1 VVRAINVVGVGRVVR
16 SYIGLGS
23 NLGDSFD
30 TLCAAIRD
38 LTAHAHI
45 EFVAVSRFYSS
56 KPLVKAGSSPADQP
70 DYVNAALAVD
80 TSLSAS
86 ALLQAMF
93 TVERAHGR
101 VREDG
106 KRWEARTLD
115 LDLLLYG
122 AAIIDKHHLKVPHP
136 ELCKR
141 SFVVYP
147 LADLAPD
154 LTLPTGVALADCKAN
169 LSGDDLSPL
178 DKAFGF

>member
-1 VVRAINVVGVGRVVR
+1 MVR

-38 LTAHAHI
+38 LTAHEHI
-45 EFVAVSRFYSS
+45 DFVAVSRFYSS

-80 TSLSAS
+80 SNLSAS
-86 ALLQAMF
+86 DLLQAMF
-93 TVERAHGR
+93 AVERAHGR

-115 LDLLLYG
+115 LDLLIYG
-122 AAIIDKHHLKVPHP
+122 DDIIDEPHLKVPHP

-154 LTLPTGVALADCKAN
+154 LILPTGIALADCKAQ
-169 LSGDDLSPL
+169 LPSDDLSVL
-178 DKAFGF
+178 SKAFVA